1 MCNLSVGSVCHE
13 ERVDRPLGFVLLARE
28 GLIPASDRDAVVQS
42 PLPKELWKSALEP
55 QKQRSSAPGPDSL
68 CLVRSKVARYR
79 NP

>member
-1 MCNLSVGSVCHE
+1 
-13 ERVDRPLGFVLLARE
+13 
-28 GLIPASDRDAVVQS
+28 VQS